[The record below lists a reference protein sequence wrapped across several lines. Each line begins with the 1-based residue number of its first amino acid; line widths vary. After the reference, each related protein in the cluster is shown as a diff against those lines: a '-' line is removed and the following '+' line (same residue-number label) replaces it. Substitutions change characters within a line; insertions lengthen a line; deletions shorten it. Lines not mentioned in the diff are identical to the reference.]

1 MPEWLCKI
9 LRALIKALLR
19 ATTCERPQSH
29 KEATIEKGSEKPAI
43 YSWIPLCDTETLKE
57 KKSLQFLYVTLQ
69 CSMCNGFGKN
79 CDSWV
84 LDTSTIRIKLPL
96 IPSSWLCIF
105 KCARSSYL
113 GLENSPVTMSVM
125 SYQLSFVWFRIF
137 TAYSI
142 FWYIKSWFSV
152 IIDCSVLLIAYRF
165 GCSLLTVY
173 NRCTCIL

>member
-84 LDTSTIRIKLPL
+84 LDTSTIRIKLPASHSIVVIMYLQMCSIKLSRFGEFACHDVCHELSTFFCVVSYFYCILNIL
-96 IPSSWLCIF
+96 IHKIMILSNNWLFC
-105 KCARSSYL
+105 S
-113 GLENSPVTMSVM
+113 T
-125 SYQLSFVWFRIF
+125 
-137 TAYSI
+137 YSI
-142 FWYIKSWFSV
+142 
-152 IIDCSVLLIAYRF
+152 
-165 GCSLLTVY
+165 SLWLQFTY
-173 NRCTCIL
+173 SIQ